1 MGATNESSWSGG
13 IFASW
18 AGGAADSWREY
29 PSKHG
34 LSGTSA
40 AAHISAHALRLI
52 LQKTLD
58 RKILCFMTDPSP
70 ALPGVSEHPFRSAKV
85 VLPLI

>member
-1 MGATNESSWSGG
+1 MGATNESSWSGV

-29 PSKHG
+29 PSRHG

-40 AAHISAHALRLI
+40 AAHISAHALRLT

-58 RKILCFMTDPSP
+58 RKILRFMTDPSRHYP
-70 ALPGVSEHPFRSAKV
+70 A
-85 VLPLI
+85 